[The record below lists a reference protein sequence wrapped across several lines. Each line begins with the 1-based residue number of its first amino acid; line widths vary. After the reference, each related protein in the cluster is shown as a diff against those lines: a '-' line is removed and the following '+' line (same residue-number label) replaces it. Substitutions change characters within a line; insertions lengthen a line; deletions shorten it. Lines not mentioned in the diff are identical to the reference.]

1 MKLSFH
7 GAAQTVTGSMHLVEV
22 NGSRILLDCGMY
34 QGRRKES
41 YEKNHNFPFDVNT
54 IDAVILSHAHID
66 HSGNLPN
73 LVKQGFHGPI
83 YATRATAHLTDL
95 MLRDSG
101 HIQEKQ
107 AASINYHNKKKR
119 GEPLAIPLYTEE
131 DAKLV
136 KPLLREL
143 DYEQEFEA
151 APGAMASL
159 HDAGHILGSASV
171 ELNLEEKQ
179 RKTKLW
185 FSGDIGRRDLPIIRD
200 PVLPKQADVLIM
212 ESTYGDKPHR
222 APEEAYVEMR
232 DVILRT
238 LDRKG
243 KVIIPSFA
251 VGRTQEIVYNLS
263 RMYDARELPAVPV
276 YVDSPLAVNASNI
289 FRNHDECYD
298 KKMNDLIKSGHP
310 ALDFKLLTYVSDVEE
325 SKELNERKDPMIII
339 SAAGMAETGRVVYHI
354 RWAIENKRNTIM
366 IVSWQA
372 PETLGRRIADRD
384 NKVKIFG
391 EEYKLKA
398 EVATINGLSS
408 HAGQDLLIEYA
419 AGVKKS
425 AQNIFL
431 VHGEER
437 GALPLMEKLKENRVK
452 HVHYPAMRTV
462 VDL

>member
-22 NGSRILLDCGMY
+22 NGSRLLLDCGMY
-34 QGRRKES
+34 QGRRKEC
-41 YEKNHNFPFDVNT
+41 YERNHNFPFDVNS

-73 LVKQGFHGPI
+73 LVKQGFNGPI
-83 YATRATAHLTDL
+83 FATRATAHLTDL

-107 AASINYHNKKKR
+107 AASINFHNKKR
-119 GEPLAIPLYTEE
+119 SAEIVVPLYTEE
-131 DAKLV
+131 DAKQV
-136 KPLLREL
+136 KPLLKEL
-143 DYEQEFEA
+143 NYEEQFEP
-151 APGAMASL
+151 APGTLATF
-159 HDAGHILGSASV
+159 HDAGHILGSASIAL
-171 ELNLEEKQ
+171 ELEEKK
-179 RKTKLW
+179 RKTRLW
-185 FSGDIGRRDLPIIRD
+185 FSGDIGRRNLPIIRD
-200 PVLPKQADVLIM
+200 PVLPKQADILLM

-222 APEEAYVEMR
+222 SPEEAYIEMR

-263 RMYDARELPAVPV
+263 RMHDEGYLPAIPV
-276 YVDSPLAVNASNI
+276 YVDSPLAVNASYI
-289 FRNHDECYD
+289 FRQHNECYD
-298 KKMNDLIKSGHP
+298 KEMNELIRIGHP
-310 ALDFKLLTYVSDVEE
+310 ALDFKLLTYISDVEE
-325 SKELNERKDPMIII
+325 SKELNERKDPMIIV

-372 PETLGRRIADRD
+372 PETLGRRLADRE
-384 NKVKIFG
+384 KIVKIFG
-391 EEYKLKA
+391 ESYHCKA
-398 EVATINGLSS
+398 EIATINGLSS
-408 HAGQDLLIEYA
+408 HAGQDLLVEYA
-419 AGVKKS
+419 SGVKQS
-425 AQNIFL
+425 AKNIFL

-452 HVHYPAMRTV
+452 HVSYPAMHTSV
-462 VDL
+462 EL

>member
-22 NGSRILLDCGMY
+22 NGSRLLLDCGMY

-73 LVKQGFHGPI
+73 LVKQGFNGPI
-83 YATRATAHLTDL
+83 YATRATANLTDL

-107 AASINYHNKKKR
+107 AASINYHNAKR
-119 GEPLAIPLYTEE
+119 GGPTVVPLYTEE

-136 KPLLREL
+136 KPLLKEL
-143 DYEQEFEA
+143 NYEESFEP
-151 APGAMASL
+151 APGASASF
-159 HDAGHILGSASV
+159 HDAGHILGSASID
-171 ELNLEEKQ
+171 LTLEEKK
-179 RKTKLW
+179 RKTRLW
-185 FSGDIGRRDLPIIRD
+185 FSGDIGRRNLPIIRD
-200 PVLPKQADVLIM
+200 PILPKQADVLLM

-222 APEEAYVEMR
+222 SPEEAYIEMR

-263 RMYDARELPAVPV
+263 RMHDEGDLPAVPV

-289 FRNHDECYD
+289 FRQHNECYD
-298 KKMNDLIKSGHP
+298 KEMNALIQSGHP

-325 SKELNERKDPMIII
+325 SKELNQRKDPMIII

-372 PETLGRRIADRD
+372 PETLGRRLADRE
-384 NKVKIFG
+384 KHVSIFG
-391 EEYKLKA
+391 EVYRCRA
-398 EVATINGLSS
+398 EIATINGLSS
-408 HAGQDLLIEYA
+408 HAGQDLLVEYA
-419 AGVKKS
+419 SGVKQS
-425 AQNIFL
+425 AKNIFL

-437 GALPLMEKLKENRVK
+437 GALPLLEKLKENRVG
-452 HVHYPAMRTV
+452 HVSYPAMHTSV
-462 VDL
+462 EL

>member
-7 GAAQTVTGSMHLVEV
+7 GAAQTVTGSMHLIEV
-22 NGSRILLDCGMY
+22 NGSRLLLDCGMY

-73 LVKQGFHGPI
+73 LVNQGFSGPI
-83 YATRATAHLTDL
+83 YATQATAHLTDL

-107 AASINYHNKKKR
+107 AASINFHNAKR
-119 GEPLAIPLYTEE
+119 GGPIVEPLYTEE
-131 DAKLV
+131 DAKQV

-143 DYEQEFEA
+143 PYEETFE
-151 APGAMASL
+151 PVKGVTASL
-159 HDAGHILGSASV
+159 HDAGHILGSASI
-171 ELNLEEKQ
+171 ELVLEEKKQ
-179 RKTKLW
+179 KTRLW
-185 FSGDIGRRDLPIIRD
+185 FSGDIGRRNLPIIRD
-200 PVLPKQADVLIM
+200 PVLPKETDILLM

-222 APEEAYVEMR
+222 SPNEAFTEMR
-232 DVILRT
+232 EVILRT

-263 RMYDARELPAVPV
+263 RMYDDGDLPPVPV

-289 FRNHDECYD
+289 FRNHPECFD
-298 KKMNDLIKSGHP
+298 REMNDLIKSGHP
-310 ALDFKLLTYVSDVEE
+310 ALDFKLLTYISNVEE

-372 PETLGRRIADRD
+372 PETLGRRLADRE
-384 NKVKIFG
+384 KIVKIFG
-391 EEYKLKA
+391 ESYKCKA
-398 EVATINGLSS
+398 EIATINGLSS
-408 HAGQDLLIEYA
+408 HAGQDLLMEYA
-419 AGVKKS
+419 SGVKQSAKS
-425 AQNIFL
+425 IFL

-437 GALPLMEKLKENRVK
+437 GALPLMERLKETRVK
-452 HVHYPAMRTV
+452 HVHYPAMHSSV
-462 VDL
+462 EL